1 MASDGQYYWSN
12 KKKSEIRYTNGTKFW
27 WGENPITASHVYKHA
42 RTHEIKLVG
51 CQAENRNSKRRIRFQ
66 HECVYDYFMMIIFW
80 TKIALI
86 FTMFHFHA
94 EQFDAGHFQLALN
107 CCRRCC
113 HRIELK
119 NSMFIF
125 HLGLGTMYTNS
136 HFNYLLFVPIIKC
149 FGHKIILCDFRTIC
163 AVIYI
168 FYPCKYADLRCYC
181 FFFSCYFC
189 HNLFSVYS
197 RFKGN

>member
-1 MASDGQYYWSN
+1 MMAKWLAMASIIGPIKRNRKYGIPMERNFDGE
-12 KKKSEIRYTNGTKFW
+12 KIRLQHRMYTST
-27 WGENPITASHVYKHA
+27 HA

-80 TKIALI
+80 TTI

-125 HLGLGTMYTNS
+125 HFSFG
-136 HFNYLLFVPIIKC
+136 
-149 FGHKIILCDFRTIC
+149 FGHNVYK
-163 AVIYI
+163 
-168 FYPCKYADLRCYC
+168 
-181 FFFSCYFC
+181 FSFQ
-189 HNLFSVYS
+189 LFNVCSNY
-197 RFKGN
+197 